1 MPGAPHG
8 STQAAEVT
16 FGDFWSLFGDSWG
29 ALGEPG
35 GGIRNPQKGFKML
48 PQTLLE
54 VPLVAK
60 RWPEQPE
67 QELGRQKAIFEGF
80 GHSSHRDVRP
90 YKDT

>member
-8 STQAAEVT
+8 STQAAELT

-35 GGIRNPQKGFKML
+35 GGTRNPQKGCKMV
-48 PQTLLE
+48 PQMLLE

-60 RWPEQPE
+60 RWPEQPG
-67 QELGRQKAIFEGF
+67 QELGGKKADFEGP
-80 GHSSHRDVRP
+80 GHHQHVVE
-90 YKDT
+90 TL